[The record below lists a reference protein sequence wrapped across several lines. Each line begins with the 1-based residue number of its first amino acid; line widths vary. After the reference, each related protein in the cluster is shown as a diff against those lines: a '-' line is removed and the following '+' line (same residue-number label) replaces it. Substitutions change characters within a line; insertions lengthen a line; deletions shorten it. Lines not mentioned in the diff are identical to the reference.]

1 MAKFI
6 YRMQSIL
13 DIKEKMEEQA
23 RNEFAQARLHLNEE
37 EEKLKNLT
45 DRKEGYEQQGREL
58 RERGLN
64 VQDILE
70 NRNAIERMKEFIE
83 IQQQAVLLAQ
93 AQLEDARLKLQA
105 AMQESKTQNRLKE
118 KAFDEFVKEE
128 NAKESKEIDELVSYT
143 YGQKRSKNPAVS

>member
-45 DRKEGYEQQGREL
+45 DRKEGYEQQGR
-58 RERGLN
+58 
-64 VQDILE
+64 
-70 NRNAIERMKEFIE
+70 
-83 IQQQAVLLAQ
+83 
-93 AQLEDARLKLQA
+93 KLQ
-105 AMQESKTQNRLKE
+105 ESG
-118 KAFDEFVKEE
+118 
-128 NAKESKEIDELVSYT
+128 LVISL
-143 YGQKRSKNPAVS
+143 

>member
-23 RNEFAQARLHLNEE
+23 RNEFAQARMHLNEE
-37 EEKLKNLT
+37 EEKLQNLT
-45 DRKEGYEQQGREL
+45 DRKENYEQQGRQLQES
-58 RERGLN
+58 GLN
-64 VQDILE
+64 VSDILE

-83 IQQQAVLLAQ
+83 LQKKAVLTAQ
-93 AQLEDARLKLQA
+93 AQLEDAREKLQI
-105 AMQESKTQNRLKE
+105 AMQESKTQNKLKE

-143 YGQKRSKNPAVS
+143 YGQKK